1 MTLRT
6 TFSVIWRLIGDTFRQ
21 SMASGICWL
30 LIGLSAICI
39 LGCLSISVEGPQS
52 LAAPSENRPLVPKT
66 PGQIETSG
74 DFLPRFDKDSHDA
87 HKLKQSGVVVADGT
101 LSLGFGAVRVAV
113 ARDIRTAVQFVQL
126 ILAAGVADTLGLLL
140 TLIWTAGFLPGFLA
154 PQSIAVLLAKPVPR
168 WGLLAGKYLG
178 VLVFVLSQA
187 VLFVGGTWL
196 ALGLRTGIWD
206 AAYLL
211 CIPLLLL
218 QFAVFFG
225 FSLLL
230 AVCCRSTVVCVFGSI
245 AFWGICWAVNFG
257 RHAVMAAEAVAGCG
271 KFSAFAVRMADVSYW
286 IMPKP
291 VDLGCLA
298 FSALGAETH
307 FRPILEHGAGIS
319 LGLSVVT
326 SLLFTLYLLIAAERQ
341 FAKMDY

>member
-1 MTLRT
+1 
-6 TFSVIWRLIGDTFRQ
+6 
-21 SMASGICWL
+21 
-30 LIGLSAICI
+30 
-39 LGCLSISVEGPQS
+39 
-52 LAAPSENRPLVPKT
+52 
-66 PGQIETSG
+66 
-74 DFLPRFDKDSHDA
+74 
-87 HKLKQSGVVVADGT
+87 
-101 LSLGFGAVRVAV
+101 VAV
-113 ARDIRTAVQFVQL
+113 ARDIRTAVHFFQL

-178 VLVFVLSQA
+178 VLVFVLAQA

-257 RHAVMAAEAVAGCG
+257 RHAINAAETVASCG
-271 KFSAFAVRMADVSYW
+271 KFSAVAVRMAEIGYW

-298 FSALGAETH
+298 FDALGAEAH

-319 LGLSVVT
+319 LGLSVAT
-326 SLLFTLYLLIAAERQ
+326 SLPSFFL
-341 FAKMDY
+341 

>member
-1 MTLRT
+1 MNLRT
-6 TFSVIWRLIGDTFRQ
+6 TFTVIGRLIKDTFRQ

-30 LIGLSAICI
+30 LVGISAICT
-39 LGCLSISVEGPQS
+39 LGCLSVSVQGPQS
-52 LAAPSENRPLVPKT
+52 LAAPNENP
-66 PGQIETSG
+66 
-74 DFLPRFDKDSHDA
+74 DFLPRFDKDSQNQK
-87 HKLKQSGVVVADGT
+87 KLKQSGVAVANGSMC
-101 LSLGFGAVRVAV
+101 LAFGAVQVAV
-113 ARDIRTAVQFVQL
+113 SRDVKSAVQFFQL

-140 TLIWTAGFLPGFLA
+140 TLVWTAGFLPAFLA

-178 VLVFVLSQA
+178 VLVFVLAQA

-206 AAYLL
+206 ATYLL

-230 AVCCRSTVVCVFGSI
+230 AVCFRSTVVCVFGSI

-271 KFSAFAVRMADVSYW
+271 KFSHFAVRLADAGYW

-298 FSALGAETH
+298 FDALGAQTH
-307 FRPILEHGAGIS
+307 FRPILENGSGIS
-319 LGLSVVT
+319 LWLSVAT
-326 SLLFTLYLLIAAERQ
+326 SLLFALYLLIASGRQ
-341 FAKMDY
+341 FAKADY

>member
-6 TFSVIWRLIGDTFRQ
+6 TLSVISRLTADTFRQ

-30 LIGLSAICI
+30 LVGLSAICI
-39 LGCLSISVEGPQS
+39 LGCLSASVEGPPS
-52 LAAPSENRPLVPKT
+52 LAAPKENP
-66 PGQIETSG
+66 
-74 DFLPRFDKDSHDA
+74 DFLPRFDKDA
-87 HKLKQSGVVVADGT
+87 QNEHKLKQSGVVVADGR
-101 LSLGFGAVRVAV
+101 LSLAFGAVRVAV
-113 ARDIRTAVQFVQL
+113 SRDVRAAVHSFQL
-126 ILAAGVADTLGLLL
+126 ILAAGVAGTLGLLL

-178 VLVFVLSQA
+178 VLVFVSAQA
-187 VLFVGGTWL
+187 ILFVGGTWL
-196 ALGLRTGIWD
+196 ALGFRSGIWD
-206 AAYLL
+206 AAYLM

-230 AVCCRSTVVCVFGSI
+230 AVCCRSTVLCVFASI
-245 AFWGICWAVNFG
+245 AFWAICWGVNFG
-257 RHAVMAAEAVAGCG
+257 RHALKAAETVASCG
-271 KFSAFAVRMADVSYW
+271 TFSATANRMADIGYW

-291 VDLGCLA
+291 VDLCCLA
-298 FSALGAETH
+298 FNSLGAETD
-307 FRPILEHGAGIS
+307 FRPILEHGVQIS

-326 SLLFTLYLLIAAERQ
+326 SLFFTLFVLIAAERQ
-341 FAKMDY
+341 FAKTDY

>member
-1 MTLRT
+1 MNART
-6 TFSVIWRLIGDTFRQ
+6 TFSIIFRLVKDTFRQ

-30 LIGLSAICI
+30 LLGLSAICI
-39 LGCLSISVEGPQS
+39 LGCLSVSVNGPQS
-52 LAAPSENRPLVPKT
+52 LAAPGENP
-66 PGQIETSG
+66 
-74 DFLPRFDKDSHDA
+74 DFLPRFDQEAQDA
-87 HKLKQSGVVVADGT
+87 HKLKQSGVVVADGS

-113 ARDIRTAVQFVQL
+113 ARDVRTAVHFVQL

-140 TLIWTAGFLPGFLA
+140 TLVWTAGFLPGFLA
-154 PQSIAVLLAKPVPR
+154 PQSVAVLLAKPVPR

-178 VLVFVLSQA
+178 VLTFVAAQA

-196 ALGLRTGIWD
+196 ALALRTGVWD

-211 CIPLLLL
+211 SIPLLLL

-230 AVCCRSTVVCVFGSI
+230 AVCFRSTVVCVFGSI
-245 AFWGICWAVNFG
+245 AFWGICWAINFG
-257 RHAVMAAEAVAGCG
+257 RHAVMAAAAVAGCG
-271 KFSAFAVRMADVSYW
+271 KFSAAAVRSADVAYW

-298 FSALGAETH
+298 FDALGAQTH
-307 FRPILEHGAGIS
+307 FRPILEHTGGLS
-319 LGLSVVT
+319 LGLSVLT
-326 SLLFTLYLLIAAERQ
+326 SLLFTVYVLIAAERQ